1 MKKNKQCGFMLIEA
15 LVGIFIFSIGVLAV
29 VAMQGHAIGQVSDA
43 KYRIDASFLANE
55 IIGQIWVDRANI
67 GAYAFPGGSAAGL
80 AAWTAKVDA
89 TLPGTA
95 ANPPTIAVDAATG
108 QVTVT
113 VRWQAPK
120 STAPSQHMAT
130 SIIADP

>member
-1 MKKNKQCGFMLIEA
+1 MSREHGFTLIEMMITVVVMVVIA
-15 LVGIFIFSIGVLAV
+15 ILAA
-29 VAMQGHAIGQVSDA
+29 VAMQGRAVAQVGDA

-55 IIGQIWVDRANI
+55 ILSQMWVDRPNLAT
-67 GAYAFPGGSAAGL
+67 YALPGGTAAPL
-80 AAWTAKVDA
+80 NAWVNKVGA

-120 STAPSQHMAT
+120 STTPSQHMAL
-130 SIIADP
+130 SIVANP